1 MSRAVTFRS
10 RAEAP
15 RAATFRSRAEAPRA
29 ATFRSRTRGFTLLEV
44 MIAVVILAVGLASLF
59 TSEAGAIRIAQRART
74 TTVAT
79 LLARCKMGE
88 VEEKVAKEG
97 WPGELIEGRDECCE
111 EGEKEGY
118 TCEWKVE
125 RIKLPD
131 REEDEEE
138 DEGDGDDGKKD
149 GDKAAKPG
157 MIDQLSELSKQDPG
171 DRLSGITDM
180 LSGGR
185 SSKDEKI
192 ASAGSDDDD
201 KKSKDEREEE
211 SMLDPMASMVMGLAF
226 PMMKPVIEEGVR
238 RASVL
243 VKWKDGDKEQTFE
256 VVQFLVSEEQII
268 VPDQDEENPNAQAG
282 AAGAAGT
289 TGAAGTKT
297 STNVSTSVAPLPT
310 PGTK

>member
-1 MSRAVTFRS
+1 MRS
-10 RAEAP
+10 RQ
-15 RAATFRSRAEAPRA
+15 
-29 ATFRSRTRGFTLLEV
+29 GFTLLEV

-59 TSEAGAIRIAQRART
+59 TSEAGAVRIAQRART

-79 LLARCKMGE
+79 LLARCKMAE
-88 VEEKVAKEG
+88 VEERVAKEG
-97 WPGELIEGRDECCE
+97 WPGEQIDGRDECCE
-111 EGEKEGY
+111 EGEHEGY

-131 REEDEEE
+131 SEEDEE
-138 DEGDGDDGKKD
+138 DEEDGDKKKD
-149 GDKAAKPG
+149 GDKDKPKGG

-180 LSGGR
+180 LSGG
-185 SSKDEKI
+185 SGSKSEKI
-192 ASAGSDDDD
+192 ASAGSDDD

-243 VKWKDGDKEQTFE
+243 VRWKDGDKEQSFE

-268 VPDQDEENPNAQAG
+268 IPEQDEDNPNAQT
-282 AAGAAGT
+282 GT
-289 TGAAGTKT
+289 TGTT
-297 STNVSTSVAPLPT
+297 STATSTTTSTTTATQVPT
-310 PGTK
+310 PSPVKR

>member
-1 MSRAVTFRS
+1 MRS
-10 RAEAP
+10 RQ
-15 RAATFRSRAEAPRA
+15 
-29 ATFRSRTRGFTLLEV
+29 GFTLLEV

-79 LLARCKMGE
+79 LLARCKMAE
-88 VEEKVAKEG
+88 VEERVAKEG
-97 WPGELIEGRDECCE
+97 WPGEQIDGRDECCE
-111 EGEKEGY
+111 EGEHEGY

-131 REEDEEE
+131 REEDEEDEE
-138 DEGDGDDGKKD
+138 DGEKKQEGDKGKPQ
-149 GDKAAKPG
+149 GG
-157 MIDQLSELSKQDPG
+157 MLDQLSELSKQDPG

-180 LSGGR
+180 LSGG
-185 SSKDEKI
+185 SGSKSEKI
-192 ASAGSDDDD
+192 ASAGSDDD
-201 KKSKDEREEE
+201 KKSKDERAEE
-211 SMLDPMASMVMGLAF
+211 SMLDPMASMVMSLAF

-268 VPDQDEENPNAQAG
+268 IPEGDEDNPNAQTG
-282 AAGAAGT
+282 TTGT
-289 TGAAGTKT
+289 TGATGTT
-297 STNVSTSVAPLPT
+297 STTSSTTTAT
-310 PGTK
+310 PITTPSSSRPK